1 MEEIDL
7 KELIDMFLRRKFLII
22 FVIIVFSAL
31 GAIYT
36 MKFIIPKYESTTSL
50 ILVQKASETSSAELD
65 ESITTADIT
74 LNSKLVNNYKAVCL
88 SKSVLNKVISNLKLD
103 CEYEDL
109 YKNVSVSTQTDA
121 EVIKITVKDPN
132 NEQACVIANEIAK
145 VFVSQVE
152 EIFKVKNIEILD
164 VAEVNYKPYNVNLA
178 KNVVIFAFVGGI
190 LVFAYVLLVN
200 MLDTTVKTDTDIE
213 KITGLPV
220 LASIVLNGETTKSNV
235 SSLKKK
241 KTVKKEAEPKV
252 EKAKIQHNT
261 AGSGTISMFSYLN
274 SEADED
280 YSDSNSAESEDS
292 DTKKGWKK

>member
-152 EIFKVKNIEILD
+152 EIFKVKNIEIFD
-164 VAEVNYKPYNVNLA
+164 VA
-178 KNVVIFAFVGGI
+178 
-190 LVFAYVLLVN
+190 
-200 MLDTTVKTDTDIE
+200 
-213 KITGLPV
+213 
-220 LASIVLNGETTKSNV
+220 
-235 SSLKKK
+235 
-241 KTVKKEAEPKV
+241 
-252 EKAKIQHNT
+252 
-261 AGSGTISMFSYLN
+261 
-274 SEADED
+274 
-280 YSDSNSAESEDS
+280 
-292 DTKKGWKK
+292 